1 MSRIPAHL
9 SVLTTFVSELFEVPT
24 VGHVAQREAGLIN
37 MMLPL
42 LSRSTGRLARH
53 PVHLLSRAC
62 TRTTRNFTTQP
73 GIPVGASPQL
83 LLSAVASHRSGASMD
98 LARVIFEHGGSIAGT
113 KKVMLENHFAMLI
126 AVYTPPTGTSP
137 ADLAQKLASPETASR
152 LGFEVQASLLDES
165 RPAAAA
171 RSEKGERRR
180 LQLRCPQRPGI
191 VLAITELL
199 KDGNCKMSSID
210 ADTMEKGSEIWFEVR
225 ACPRQL
231 RRTS

>member
-1 MSRIPAHL
+1 MA
-9 SVLTTFVSELFEVPT
+9 E
-24 VGHVAQREAGLIN
+24 REAGLIN

-126 AVYTPPTGTSP
+126 AVYTPPTSFYSMADWYGPWGTRGTRR
-137 ADLAQKLASPETASR
+137 Q
-152 LGFEVQASLLDES
+152 
-165 RPAAAA
+165 RPA
-171 RSEKGERRR
+171 RSGLPVVRYQHDCFYATER
-180 LQLRCPQRPGI
+180 
-191 VLAITELL
+191 EFYYDL
-199 KDGNCKMSSID
+199 K
-210 ADTMEKGSEIWFEVR
+210 
-225 ACPRQL
+225 L
-231 RRTS
+231 